1 MPAKPRTPPRPPRE
15 THPTPNL
22 TADQLQAIAHAIADP
37 RRFAIL
43 QQIARQDRL
52 PCTAL
57 SEHSTLAPATI
68 SHHTKT
74 LYEAG
79 LIDMT
84 RAGRGVTLAL
94 RRDTWNSYL
103 QQLAEL

>member
-1 MPAKPRTPPRPPRE
+1 MTSAPTRLTP
-15 THPTPNL
+15 
-22 TADQLQAIAHAIADP
+22 DQLQAIAQAIADP

-43 QQIARQDRL
+43 QQIAQQDQL

-57 SEHSTLAPATI
+57 TQHTTLSPATI

-74 LYEAG
+74 LQEAG
-79 LIDMT
+79 LIAMA
-84 RAGRGVTLAL
+84 RVGRGVSLTL
-94 RRDTWNSYL
+94 RRDTWNTYL